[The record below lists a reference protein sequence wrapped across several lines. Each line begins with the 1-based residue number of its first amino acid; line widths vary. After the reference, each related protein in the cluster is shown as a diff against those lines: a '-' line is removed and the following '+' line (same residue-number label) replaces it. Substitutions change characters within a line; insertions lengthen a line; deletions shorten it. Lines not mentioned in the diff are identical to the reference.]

1 MPIRNQN
8 IKIIRD
14 EKRRY
19 AKSLKYPFIPERKD
33 DLIVITQIGDRLDM
47 LANTVYG
54 DERYWWIIANA
65 NPDVISRDS
74 YALKPGLE
82 IRIPRD
88 YRGIYSD
95 FENAN
100 KK

>member
-33 DLIVITQIGDRLDM
+33 DLIVITQIGDRLDL

-54 DERYWWIIANA
+54 FI
-65 NPDVISRDS
+65 VI
-74 YALKPGLE
+74 LLHP
-82 IRIPRD
+82 P
-88 YRGIYSD
+88 YSQGV
-95 FENAN
+95 FSCN
-100 KK
+100 